1 MKDLYNASSWLV
13 DRNISLGNGDRNAV
27 VTADDTVSYAG
38 LLKSIYRVQNALKEL
53 DVRREERVA
62 LILNDEP
69 AFPAWF
75 LGCMRSGVVPIPLS
89 TMLTGKDLGDII
101 SDAIAQVVVLSGRYA
116 PILPAICKAAPHLK
130 AAIIIGNEK
139 SDVAVKV
146 FNWHEFQNVTEAPVA
161 DTNVD
166 SPAFWLY
173 SSGTTGFPKGTIH
186 RHFNLEAT
194 ATTYAK
200 TVLEV
205 NQNDVFFSAAKLFF
219 AFGLG
224 NSLTFPFSV
233 GASVILD
240 PAWATP
246 RGVAETV
253 SKFKPTLFFGSPG
266 LLASIMDSGVPAN
279 SFESVRLAVTAGEA
293 LPSEINKKF
302 SAAFGFPVLDGIGS
316 TEALHIFLSNRP
328 NDVRFGTT
336 GRPVEGYK
344 LMLLDDE
351 NKEILEPDVPGY
363 LHVSGESTAI
373 GYWCRTDANKNAFR
387 GEWLRTGDVYVRSA
401 DGFYQ
406 FLGRNNDMIKLGGIW
421 VSPAEV
427 ESVLVEHEDVL
438 EAAVVGG
445 YNDDG
450 LETSVAFIV
459 PKSGKIIDE
468 AAIAEHCRSRMASFK
483 RPRTIVFVTELP
495 KTATGKIQR
504 YQLREQIA
512 KKVVDE

>member
-1 MKDLYNASSWLV
+1 MKDVYNASAWLV
-13 DRNISLGNGDRNAV
+13 DRNIGLGNGARNAI
-27 VTADDTVSYAG
+27 VTKDEVVSYAA
-38 LLKSIYRVQNALKEL
+38 LEKSVYRVQNALSEL

-62 LILNDEP
+62 LVLNDEP

-89 TMLTGKDLGDII
+89 TMLTGNDLGEII
-101 SDAIAQVVVLSGRYA
+101 NDSLARVVVVSAQYAHHLSAIQSAASHLKFAVIIGSESSDADL
-116 PILPAICKAAPHLK
+116 
-130 AAIIIGNEK
+130 
-139 SDVAVKV
+139 KV
-146 FNWHEFQNVTEAPVA
+146 FNWHEFQDVTEAPVA

-186 RHFNLEAT
+186 RHFNLQAT
-194 ATTYAK
+194 ADTYAK
-200 TVLEV
+200 SVLEI
-205 NQNDVFFSAAKLFF
+205 NQDDVFFSAAKLFF

-233 GASVILD
+233 GGSVVLD
-240 PAWATP
+240 SAWATP
-246 RGVAETV
+246 RGVAETAA
-253 SKFKPTLFFGSPG
+253 KFKPTLFFGSPG
-266 LLASIMDSGVPAN
+266 LLASILDAGVPSD
-279 SFESVRLAVTAGEA
+279 SFSSVRLAVTAGEA
-293 LPSEINKKF
+293 LPGEINKHF
-302 SAAFGFPVLDGIGS
+302 SETFGFPVLDGIGS

-328 NDVRFGTT
+328 NDVRFGTS

-351 NKEILEPDVPGY
+351 NREISEPDVPGY
-363 LHVSGESTAI
+363 LHVSGESTAV
-373 GYWCRTDANKNAFR
+373 GYWCRTDATKNAFR
-387 GEWLRTGDVYVRSA
+387 GEWLRTGDVYVRSE
-401 DGFYQ
+401 DGYYQ

-427 ESVLVEHEDVL
+427 EGVLVEHPDVL

-450 LETSVAFIV
+450 LETSVAFVV
-459 PKSGKIIDE
+459 PKSGKVIDE
-468 AAIAEHCRSRMASFK
+468 ASIEAHCRSRMASFK

-504 YQLREQIA
+504 YQLRDQIA
-512 KKVVDE
+512 KKGS

>member
-1 MKDLYNASSWLV
+1 MKDVYNASAWLL
-13 DRNISLGNGDRNAV
+13 DRNISLGNGDRDAII
-27 VTADDTVSYAG
+27 TAESSITYAS
-38 LLKSIYRVQNALKEL
+38 LQKSVYRVQNALKEL

-62 LILNDEP
+62 LVVNDEP

-89 TMLTGKDLGDII
+89 TMLTGNDLGDII
-101 SDAIAQVVVLSGRYA
+101 HDAVAQVVVLSGRYA
-116 PILPAICKAAPHLK
+116 PILPAIVKAAPHLK
-130 AAIIIGNEK
+130 AAVIVGDEQ
-139 SDVAVKV
+139 SDVEIKV
-146 FNWHEFQNVTEAPVA
+146 FNWHEFQDADEAPIA

-194 ATTYAK
+194 VNTYAK
-200 TVLEV
+200 SVL
-205 NQNDVFFSAAKLFF
+205 NINKDDRFFSAAKLFF

-246 RGVAETV
+246 RGVAETA
-253 SKFKPTLFFGSPG
+253 SRFKPTLFFGSPG
-266 LLASIMDSGVPAN
+266 LLASILDSGVPSD
-279 SFESVRLAVTAGEA
+279 SFSTVRLAVTAGEA
-293 LPSEINKKF
+293 LPGEINKHF
-302 SAAFGFPVLDGIGS
+302 TATFGPPVLDGIGS
-316 TEALHIFLSNRP
+316 TEALHIFLSNHP
-328 NDVRFGTT
+328 GDVRFGSS

-351 NKEILEPDVPGY
+351 NREIVEPDVPGY
-363 LHVSGESTAI
+363 LHVSGESTAS
-373 GYWCRTDANKNAFR
+373 GYWCRTEATKNAFR
-387 GEWLRTGDVYVRSA
+387 GEWLRTGDVYVRSS
-401 DGFYQ
+401 DGYYQ

-427 ESVLVEHEDVL
+427 EGVLVEHEDVL

-459 PKSGKIIDE
+459 PKAGKVIDE
-468 AAIAEHCRSRMASFK
+468 ASIESHCRSRMASFK

-504 YQLREQIA
+504 YQLRDQIA
-512 KKVVDE
+512 HKVVDV

>member
-1 MKDLYNASSWLV
+1 MKDVYNASAWLV
-13 DRNISLGNGDRNAV
+13 DRNIGLGNGARNAI
-27 VTADDTVSYAG
+27 VTKDEVVSYAA
-38 LLKSIYRVQNALKEL
+38 LEKSVYRVQNALSEL

-62 LILNDEP
+62 LVLNDEP

-89 TMLTGKDLGDII
+89 TMLTGNDLGEII
-101 SDAIAQVVVLSGRYA
+101 NDSLARVVVVSAQYAHHLSAIQSAASHLKFAVIIGSESSDADL
-116 PILPAICKAAPHLK
+116 
-130 AAIIIGNEK
+130 
-139 SDVAVKV
+139 KV
-146 FNWHEFQNVTEAPVA
+146 FNWHEFQDVTEAPVA

-186 RHFNLEAT
+186 RHFNLQAT
-194 ATTYAK
+194 ADTYAK
-200 TVLEV
+200 SVLEI
-205 NQNDVFFSAAKLFF
+205 NQDDVFFSAAKLFF

-233 GASVILD
+233 GGSVVLD
-240 PAWATP
+240 SAWATP
-246 RGVAETV
+246 RGVAETAA
-253 SKFKPTLFFGSPG
+253 KFKPTLFFGSPG
-266 LLASIMDSGVPAN
+266 LLASILDAGVPSD
-279 SFESVRLAVTAGEA
+279 SFSSVRLAVTAGEA
-293 LPSEINKKF
+293 LPGEINKHF
-302 SAAFGFPVLDGIGS
+302 SETFGFPVLDGIGS

-328 NDVRFGTT
+328 NDVRFGTS

-351 NKEILEPDVPGY
+351 NREISEPDVPGY
-363 LHVSGESTAI
+363 LHVSGESTAV
-373 GYWCRTDANKNAFR
+373 GYWCRTDATKNAFR
-387 GEWLRTGDVYVRSA
+387 GEWLRTGDVYVRSE
-401 DGFYQ
+401 DGYYQ

-427 ESVLVEHEDVL
+427 EGVLVEHPDVL

-459 PKSGKIIDE
+459 PKSGKVIDE
-468 AAIAEHCRSRMASFK
+468 ASIEAHCRSRMASFK

-504 YQLREQIA
+504 YQLRDQIA
-512 KKVVDE
+512 KKGS

>member
-1 MKDLYNASSWLV
+1 MKDVYNASAWLV
-13 DRNISLGNGDRNAV
+13 DRNIGLGNGARNAI
-27 VTADDTVSYAG
+27 VTKDEVVSYAA
-38 LLKSIYRVQNALKEL
+38 LEKSVYRVQNALSEL

-62 LILNDEP
+62 LVLNDEP

-89 TMLTGKDLGDII
+89 TMLTGNDLGEII
-101 SDAIAQVVVLSGRYA
+101 NDSLARVVVVSAQYAHHLSAIQSAASHLKFAVIIGSESSDADL
-116 PILPAICKAAPHLK
+116 
-130 AAIIIGNEK
+130 
-139 SDVAVKV
+139 KV
-146 FNWHEFQNVTEAPVA
+146 FNWHEFQDVTEAPVA

-186 RHFNLEAT
+186 RHFNLQAT
-194 ATTYAK
+194 ADTYAK
-200 TVLEV
+200 SVLEI
-205 NQNDVFFSAAKLFF
+205 NQDDVFFSAAKLFF

-233 GASVILD
+233 GGSVVLD
-240 PAWATP
+240 SAWATP
-246 RGVAETV
+246 RGVAETAA
-253 SKFKPTLFFGSPG
+253 KFKPTLFFGSPG
-266 LLASIMDSGVPAN
+266 LLASILDAGVPSD
-279 SFESVRLAVTAGEA
+279 SFSSVRLAVTAGEA
-293 LPSEINKKF
+293 LPGEINKHF
-302 SAAFGFPVLDGIGS
+302 SETFGFPVLDGIGS

-328 NDVRFGTT
+328 NDVRFGTS

-351 NKEILEPDVPGY
+351 NREISEPDVPGY
-363 LHVSGESTAI
+363 LHVSGESTAV
-373 GYWCRTDANKNAFR
+373 GYWCRTDATKNVFR
-387 GEWLRTGDVYVRSA
+387 GEWLRTGDVYVRSE
-401 DGFYQ
+401 DGYYQ

-427 ESVLVEHEDVL
+427 EGVLVEHPDVL

-459 PKSGKIIDE
+459 PKSGKVIDE
-468 AAIAEHCRSRMASFK
+468 ASIEAHCRSRMASFK

-504 YQLREQIA
+504 YQLRDQIA
-512 KKVVDE
+512 KKGS

>member
-1 MKDLYNASSWLV
+1 MKDVYNASSWLV
-13 DRNISLGNGDRNAV
+13 DRNLEEGNGER
-27 VTADDTVSYAG
+27 TAIRTNDEVISYSA
-38 LLKSIYRVQNALKEL
+38 LQKSIYRVQNALKEL
-53 DVRREERVA
+53 DTRREERVA
-62 LILNDEP
+62 LVLNDEP

-89 TMLTGKDLGDII
+89 TMLTGNDLGEII
-101 SDAIAQVVVLSGRYA
+101 NDSLARVVVVSAQYARHLPEIAKAAKHLKYGVIVGSESSDADLEVS
-116 PILPAICKAAPHLK
+116 
-130 AAIIIGNEK
+130 
-139 SDVAVKV
+139 
-146 FNWHEFQNVTEAPVA
+146 NWYEFQDSAEAPVA
-161 DTNVD
+161 DTNKD

-200 TVLEV
+200 TVLNV
-205 NQNDVFFSAAKLFF
+205 TKDDVFFSAAKLFF

-233 GASVILD
+233 GGSVILD
-240 PAWATP
+240 SAWATP
-246 RGVAETV
+246 RGVAETA
-253 SKFKPTLFFGSPG
+253 SKMKPTLFFGSPG
-266 LLASIMDSGVPAN
+266 LLASILDAGVPSD
-279 SFESVRLAVTAGEA
+279 SFSSVRLAVTAGEA
-293 LPSEINKKF
+293 LPGEINKHF
-302 SAAFGFPVLDGIGS
+302 SSQFGFPVLDGIGS

-328 NDVRFGTT
+328 DDVRYGTS

-351 NKEILEPDVPGY
+351 NREIADADVPGY
-363 LHVSGESTAI
+363 LHVSGESTAV
-373 GYWCRTDANKNAFR
+373 GYWCRTDATKNAFR
-387 GEWLRTGDVYVRSA
+387 GEWLRTGDVYVRSE
-401 DGFYQ
+401 DGYYQ

-427 ESVLVEHEDVL
+427 EGVLVEHPDVL

-459 PKSGKIIDE
+459 PKAGKAIDE
-468 AAIAEHCRSRMASFK
+468 ASVEAHCRARMASFK

-512 KKVVDE
+512 NR

>member
-1 MKDLYNASSWLV
+1 MKDVYNASAWLV
-13 DRNISLGNGDRNAV
+13 DRNIGLGNGARNAI
-27 VTADDTVSYAG
+27 VTKDEVVSYAA
-38 LLKSIYRVQNALKEL
+38 LEKSVYRVQNALSEL

-62 LILNDEP
+62 LVLNDEP

-89 TMLTGKDLGDII
+89 TMLTGNDLGEII
-101 SDAIAQVVVLSGRYA
+101 NDSLARVVVVSAQYAHHLSAIQSAASHLKFAVIIGSESSDADL
-116 PILPAICKAAPHLK
+116 
-130 AAIIIGNEK
+130 
-139 SDVAVKV
+139 KV
-146 FNWHEFQNVTEAPVA
+146 FNWHEFQDVTEAPVA

-186 RHFNLEAT
+186 RHFNLQAT
-194 ATTYAK
+194 ADTYAK
-200 TVLEV
+200 SVLEI
-205 NQNDVFFSAAKLFF
+205 NQDDVFFSAAKLFF

-233 GASVILD
+233 GGSVVLD
-240 PAWATP
+240 SAWATP
-246 RGVAETV
+246 RGVAETAA
-253 SKFKPTLFFGSPG
+253 KFKPTLFFGSPG
-266 LLASIMDSGVPAN
+266 LLASILDAGVPSD
-279 SFESVRLAVTAGEA
+279 SFSSVRLAVTAGEA
-293 LPSEINKKF
+293 LPGEINKHF
-302 SAAFGFPVLDGIGS
+302 SETFGFPVLDGIGS

-328 NDVRFGTT
+328 NDVRFGTS

-351 NKEILEPDVPGY
+351 NREISEPDVPGY
-363 LHVSGESTAI
+363 LHVSGESTAV
-373 GYWCRTDANKNAFR
+373 GYWCRTDATKNAFR
-387 GEWLRTGDVYVRSA
+387 GEWLRTGDVYVRSE
-401 DGFYQ
+401 DGHYQ

-427 ESVLVEHEDVL
+427 EGVLVEHPDVL

-450 LETSVAFIV
+450 LETSVAFVV
-459 PKSGKIIDE
+459 PKSGKVIDE
-468 AAIAEHCRSRMASFK
+468 ASIEAHCRSRMASFK

-504 YQLREQIA
+504 YQLRDQIA
-512 KKVVDE
+512 KKGS

>member
-1 MKDLYNASSWLV
+1 MKDVYNASSWLV
-13 DRNISLGNGDRNAV
+13 DRNLENGNGERIAIRTHSDEI
-27 VTADDTVSYAG
+27 TYAG
-38 LLKSIYRVQNALKEL
+38 LLKSVYRVQNALREL

-62 LILNDEP
+62 LVLNDEP

-89 TMLTGKDLGDII
+89 TMLTGEDLGDII
-101 SDAIAQVVVLSGRYA
+101 ADSLARVVVLSNKYA
-116 PILPAICKAAPHLK
+116 ERLAAIKRSAPHLK
-130 AAIIIGNEK
+130 VAVIIGSES
-139 SDVAVKV
+139 SDAPLEV
-146 FNWHEFQNVTEAPVA
+146 FNWHEFQDLKEAPVA
-161 DTNVD
+161 DTNID

-173 SSGTTGFPKGTIH
+173 SSGTTGTPKGTIH

-194 ATTYAK
+194 ADTYAR
-200 TVLEV
+200 TVLKV
-205 NQNDVFFSAAKLFF
+205 DKDDVFYSAAKLFF

-233 GASVILD
+233 GGSVILD
-240 PAWATP
+240 EAWATP
-246 RGVAETV
+246 RGVAETAA
-253 SKFKPTLFFGSPG
+253 KLKPTLFFASPG
-266 LLASIMDSGVPAN
+266 LLASILDAGVPSD
-279 SFESVRLAVTAGEA
+279 SFSTVRLGVTAGEA
-293 LPSEINKKF
+293 LPSEINKRF
-302 SAAFGFPVLDGIGS
+302 STEFGFSILDGIGS
-316 TEALHIFLSNRP
+316 TEVLHIFLSNRP
-328 NDVRFGTT
+328 DDIRFGTS

-351 NKEILEPDVPGY
+351 NREITEPDMPGY

-373 GYWCRTDANKNAFR
+373 GYWCRTEATKNAFR
-387 GEWLRTGDVYVRSA
+387 GEWLRTGDVYVKSA
-401 DGFYQ
+401 DGYYQ

-427 ESVLVEHEDVL
+427 ESVLIEHPDVL

-450 LETSVAFIV
+450 LETSVAFVV
-459 PKSGKIIDE
+459 PKAGRVIDE
-468 AAIAEHCRSRMASFK
+468 ASIEAHCRSKMASFK

-504 YQLREQIA
+504 YQLREQISN
-512 KKVVDE
+512 KGS

>member
-1 MKDLYNASSWLV
+1 MKDVYNASAWLV
-13 DRNISLGNGDRNAV
+13 DRNIGLGNGARNAI
-27 VTADDTVSYAG
+27 VTKDEVVSYAA
-38 LLKSIYRVQNALKEL
+38 LEKSVYRVQNALSEL

-62 LILNDEP
+62 LVLNDEP

-89 TMLTGKDLGDII
+89 TMLTGNDLGEII
-101 SDAIAQVVVLSGRYA
+101 NDSLARVVVVSAQYAHHLSAIQSAASHLKFAVIIGSESSDADL
-116 PILPAICKAAPHLK
+116 
-130 AAIIIGNEK
+130 
-139 SDVAVKV
+139 KV
-146 FNWHEFQNVTEAPVA
+146 FNWHEFQDVTEAPVA

-186 RHFNLEAT
+186 RHFNLQAT
-194 ATTYAK
+194 ADTYAK
-200 TVLEV
+200 SVLEI
-205 NQNDVFFSAAKLFF
+205 NQDDVFFSAAKLFF

-233 GASVILD
+233 GGSVVLES
-240 PAWATP
+240 AWATP
-246 RGVAETV
+246 RGVAETAA
-253 SKFKPTLFFGSPG
+253 KFKPTLFFGSPG
-266 LLASIMDSGVPAN
+266 LLASILDAGVPSD
-279 SFESVRLAVTAGEA
+279 SFSSVRLAVTAGEA
-293 LPSEINKKF
+293 LPGEINKHF
-302 SAAFGFPVLDGIGS
+302 SETFGFPVLDGIGS

-328 NDVRFGTT
+328 NDVRFGTS

-351 NKEILEPDVPGY
+351 NREISEPDVPGY
-363 LHVSGESTAI
+363 LHVSGESTAV
-373 GYWCRTDANKNAFR
+373 GYWCRTDATKNAFR
-387 GEWLRTGDVYVRSA
+387 GEWLRTGDVYVRSE
-401 DGFYQ
+401 DGYYQ

-427 ESVLVEHEDVL
+427 EGVLVEHPDVL

-459 PKSGKIIDE
+459 PKSGKVIDE
-468 AAIAEHCRSRMASFK
+468 ASIEAHCRSRMASFK

-504 YQLREQIA
+504 YQLRDQIA
-512 KKVVDE
+512 KKGS

>member
-1 MKDLYNASSWLV
+1 MKDVYNASAWLV
-13 DRNISLGNGDRNAV
+13 DRNISLGNGARNAI
-27 VTADDTVSYAG
+27 VTNDEVVSYAA
-38 LLKSIYRVQNALKEL
+38 LEKSVYRVQNALREL

-62 LILNDEP
+62 LVLNDEP
-69 AFPAWF
+69 AFFAWF

-89 TMLTGKDLGDII
+89 TMLTGNDLGEII
-101 SDAIAQVVVLSGRYA
+101 NDSLARVVVVSAQYAHHLSSIQRAASHLKFGVIIGSESSDAEL
-116 PILPAICKAAPHLK
+116 
-130 AAIIIGNEK
+130 
-139 SDVAVKV
+139 KV
-146 FNWHEFQNVTEAPVA
+146 FNWHEFQDVSEEPVA

-194 ATTYAK
+194 ADTYAK
-200 TVLEV
+200 SVLAV
-205 NQNDVFFSAAKLFF
+205 NQDDVFFSAAKLFF

-233 GASVILD
+233 GGSVVLD
-240 PAWATP
+240 SAWATP
-246 RGVAETV
+246 RGVAETAA
-253 SKFKPTLFFGSPG
+253 KFKPTLFFGSPG
-266 LLASIMDSGVPAN
+266 LLASILDAGVPSD
-279 SFESVRLAVTAGEA
+279 SFSSVRLAVTAGEA
-293 LPSEINKKF
+293 LPGEINKHF
-302 SAAFGFPVLDGIGS
+302 SETFGFPVLDGIGS

-328 NDVRFGTT
+328 NDIRFGTS

-351 NKEILEPDVPGY
+351 NREISEPDLPGY
-363 LHVSGESTAI
+363 LHVSGESTAV
-373 GYWCRTDANKNAFR
+373 GYWCRTEATKNAFR
-387 GEWLRTGDVYVRSA
+387 GEWLRTGDVYVRSE
-401 DGFYQ
+401 DGYYQ

-427 ESVLVEHEDVL
+427 EGVLVEHPDVL

-459 PKSGKIIDE
+459 PKSGKVVDE
-468 AAIAEHCRSRMASFK
+468 ASIEAHCRSRMASFK

-504 YQLREQIA
+504 YQLRDQIA
-512 KKVVDE
+512 KKR

>member
-1 MKDLYNASSWLV
+1 MKDVYNASSWLV
-13 DRNISLGNGDRNAV
+13 DRNINLGKGDR
-27 VTADDTVSYAG
+27 TAIITGHEVISYAG
-38 LLKSIYRVQNALKEL
+38 LLKTIYRVQNALTQL

-62 LILNDEP
+62 LVLNDEP

-89 TMLTGKDLGDII
+89 TMLTGNDLGGII
-101 SDAIAQVVVLSGRYA
+101 DDSLARIVVVSGKYA
-116 PILPAICKAAPHLK
+116 PLLATIQRAAPHLK
-130 AAIIIGNEK
+130 GAIIVGDES
-139 SDVAVKV
+139 SDAEFKV
-146 FNWHEFQNVTEAPVA
+146 FNWHEFQDVSEAPVA
-161 DTNVD
+161 DTNID

-186 RHFNLEAT
+186 RHYNLEAT
-194 ATTYAK
+194 ATTYASS
-200 TVLEV
+200 VLAV
-205 NQNDVFFSAAKLFF
+205 TQDDIFYSAAKLFF

-246 RGVAETV
+246 RGVAETA
-253 SKFKPTLFFGSPG
+253 SRLKPTLFFGSPG
-266 LLASIMDSGVPAN
+266 LLASILDAGVASDSF
-279 SFESVRLAVTAGEA
+279 SSVRLAVTAGEA
-293 LPSEINKKF
+293 LPSEINKHF
-302 SAAFGFPVLDGIGS
+302 SAEFGFPVLDGIGS
-316 TEALHIFLSNRP
+316 TEALHIFLTNRP
-328 NDVRFGTT
+328 NDVRLGTT

-351 NKEILEPDVPGY
+351 NREIVEPDVPGY

-373 GYWCRTDANKNAFR
+373 GYWCRTDATKNAFR

-401 DGFYQ
+401 DGYYQ

-427 ESVLVEHEDVL
+427 ESVLVEHPDVL

-450 LETSVAFIV
+450 LETSVAFVV
-459 PKSGKIIDE
+459 PKSGKVIDE
-468 AAIAEHCRSRMASFK
+468 AAIEAHCRSRMASFK

-504 YQLREQIA
+504 YQLRDQLSN
-512 KKVVDE
+512 KGS